1 MTLRMIEMKCYFIH
15 LFIYLYTMILMN
27 DWNEMLFYSFIYL
40 FMYND
45 INEWLK
51 RRFFILVKLFIY
63 GIIHLQWH

>member
-1 MTLRMIEMKCYFIH
+1 ME
-15 LFIYLYTMILMN
+15 LFIYNDIKN
-27 DWNEMLFYSFIYL
+27 DWNEMNLYFSWIIYL
-40 FMYND
+40 FIYND